1 MAATKPAFY
10 SRYNRPETIAAETG
24 TNFDKTY
31 SVIIDNNGHK
41 LLKCTGETDRY
52 AKVQAHKEEC
62 LIENILVR
70 ASMDPSILEKHKGSY
85 FDATDMPKTLAEAQ
99 NKILAVKQEFEK
111 LPVEIR
117 AKFDHSAEKY
127 IQQYGSKEWGEALG
141 IIAEKVA
148 EAETAETKEEK
159 KEEKKDE

>member
-1 MAATKPAFY
+1 MTASKPAFF
-10 SRYNRPETIAAETG
+10 SRYNRPETLATATG
-24 TNFDKTY
+24 TDYDKTY
-31 SVIIDNNGHK
+31 SVIIDDNGHK
-41 LLKCTGETDRY
+41 VLKCTGETNRY
-52 AKVQAHKEEC
+52 EKVQAHKEEC

-70 ASMDPSILEKHKGSY
+70 ASMDPSILDKHKGSY
-85 FDATDMPKTLAEAQ
+85 FDATDMPRTLAEAQ

-127 IQQYGSKEWGEALG
+127 VQQYGSKEWGKALG

-148 EAETAETKEEK
+148 EAETKEEK